1 VRGPS
6 LVGKAHNGGRS
17 AGKKAGNEPAFLIAP
32 TFRIEKELV
41 CGGSRLIAGVDE
53 AGRGALAGPLCV
65 GLVIYESSII
75 TSHEGCILGID
86 DSKKLTHMKRLAGL
100 EIIRSR
106 ALLATSILVPH
117 PVIDR
122 LNINGATK
130 FALSR
135 LIAGIPIK
143 PEIIIM
149 DGNFSF
155 DLPVPVRSIPKGD
168 EQSISI
174 ASASIVAK
182 VHRDGVMDRFD
193 RLYPAYHFTKN
204 KGYGTALHLRVIAE
218 QGITP
223 IHRRSYEP
231 VKGMMQGADRE
242 V

>member
-1 VRGPS
+1 M
-6 LVGKAHNGGRS
+6 VGKAHNGGGS
-17 AGKKAGNEPAFLIAP
+17 AGKRAGGEPAFLIEP
-32 TFRIEKELV
+32 TFGIEKDLV
-41 CGGSRLIAGVDE
+41 HSGSRLIAGVDE

-65 GLVIYESSII
+65 GLVIYESSFIAF
-75 TSHEGCILGID
+75 HEGCIPGIN
-86 DSKKLTHMKRLAGL
+86 DSKKLTHRKRLAGL

-106 ALLATSILVPH
+106 SLLATSILVPH

-135 LIAGIPIK
+135 LLDGIPIK

-168 EQSISI
+168 ARSISI

-182 VHRDGVMDRFD
+182 VRRDGIMDRFD

-204 KGYGTALHLRVIAE
+204 KGYGTALHFRAIAE

-231 VKGMMQGADRE
+231 VKSMTRLSRQE
-242 V
+242 E

>member
-1 VRGPS
+1 MVS
-6 LVGKAHNGGRS
+6 KAHNGGGS
-17 AGKKAGNEPAFLIAP
+17 AIKKAGGEPAFFIAP
-32 TFRIEKELV
+32 TFRIERELV
-41 CGGSRLIAGVDE
+41 CGGHYLIAGVDE

-65 GLVIYESSII
+65 GLVIYESSFI
-75 TSHEGCILGID
+75 TSHEGCMQGID
-86 DSKKLTHMKRLAGL
+86 DSKKLTHRKRMAGL
-100 EIIRSR
+100 EIIQCR

-168 EQSISI
+168 AQSISI

-182 VHRDGVMDRFD
+182 VRRDGVMDRFD
-193 RLYPAYHFTKN
+193 RLYPEYHFTKN
-204 KGYGTALHLRVIAE
+204 KGYGTAFHLRTIAGE
-218 QGITP
+218 GITP

-231 VKGMMQGADRE
+231 VKSMMQGTGHGE
-242 V
+242 